1 MLGFLPG
8 GGTTSRKGGRL
19 ELLPHLRGLRGEKGG
34 GSVSLLSL
42 SILEAE
48 MRVAAGVVLS
58 EPQAAGRKKPSE

>member
-8 GGTTSRKGGRL
+8 GGTSRKGGRL
-19 ELLPHLRGLRGEKGG
+19 ELPHLRGLRGEKGG

-48 MRVAAGVVLS
+48 MRVAAGVILS